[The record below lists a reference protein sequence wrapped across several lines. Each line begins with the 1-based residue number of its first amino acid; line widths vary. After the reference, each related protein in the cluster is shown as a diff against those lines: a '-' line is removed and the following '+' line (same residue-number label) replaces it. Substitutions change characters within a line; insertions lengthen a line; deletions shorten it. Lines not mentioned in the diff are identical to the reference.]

1 MSKTVSN
8 HQMPPHNQTINMEPD
23 EISYRTTQDPDIGG
37 KGRHNIYNDNIDP
50 PENEERSR
58 RSKLLNNAIH
68 NDDDHN
74 WAGRDYNHHNNNI
87 DNDVQTESASLS
99 TMDTEAFRRLRAERR
114 KENKKKNKST
124 TTTSSLL
131 SATIANKSSTSKN
144 KVGKSSP
151 PRRRNRISSTE
162 QDNNCDTST
171 INSSSLASISN
182 ASNTTGSY
190 YSNASNTTSSSGDTT
205 PLRCSRRSI
214 RSGSRNS
221 GRSRGLPI
229 FQTILFGMGLIM
241 LGKMGI
247 IELKLENSSVRLCCC
262 FVCLF
267 VLSSVYDCSVFIPLT
282 LSYPCFY
289 YNTTDVIP
297 QG

>member
-37 KGRHNIYNDNIDP
+37 KGRHNIYNDNTDP

-74 WAGRDYNHHNNNI
+74 WAGSSDGERRDY
-87 DNDVQTESASLS
+87 DKDDDQTELASLS

-131 SATIANKSSTSKN
+131 SATVNKSSTSKN

-151 PRRRNRISSTE
+151 PRRRNNVVRISSTE
-162 QDNNCDTST
+162 QDNCDTST

-182 ASNTTGSY
+182 ASNTTTGSY

-205 PLRCSRRSI
+205 PLRGSRRST

-247 IELKLENSSVRLCCC
+247 IELKLENSSVRCV
-262 FVCLF
+262 VCLF

-282 LSYPCFY
+282 LSYPAFY
-289 YNTTDVIP
+289 MTTDVIP
-297 QG
+297 